1 MGCSPR
7 IKKKPVLNHLNDPL
21 SLIEFNKAI
30 TKIILHKAPSLNG
43 LSPNAIKALNDEN
56 RLILF
61 QICLDFLDND
71 VKIEDCLV
79 ENFKILPKKETL
91 RIQII
96 GEVLI
101 YLM

>member
-1 MGCSPR
+1 MDFSPS
-7 IKKKPVLNHLNDPL
+7 NHLNDPL

-30 TKIILHKAPSLNG
+30 MKVILHKDTSLNG
-43 LSPNAIKALNDEN
+43 VSPNAIKALNDEN

-71 VKIEDCLV
+71 VKIEDCQV

-91 RIQII
+91 QIQII
-96 GEVLI
+96 AEVLI

>member
-1 MGCSPR
+1 MGFSPR
-7 IKKKPVLNHLNDPL
+7 FFRKPVLNHVNDPL

-30 TKIILHKAPSLNG
+30 MKVILHKAISLNG
-43 LSPNAIKALNDEN
+43 VSPNAIKALNDEN

-61 QICLDFLDND
+61 QICLDFSDND
-71 VKIEDCLV
+71 VKIEDCQV
-79 ENFKILPKKETL
+79 ENFKILPKKKTL
-91 RIQII
+91 LIQII